1 LAAFSFLYAWFYQ
14 VSASPEAPEE
24 ADQSVLIFT
33 DRPNVPMQALVSFE
47 DWTTG
52 SGEFNTVYLSLM
64 VDSSYEGNSVGFS
77 VAFGGENFRRPS
89 QELGPKIGDCSL
101 EVEFYGDSVAPSCS
115 DAKNLQGAIT
125 SFALKQSQVLSGTMT
140 RADGS
145 GVMHTTLT
153 VSSRS
158 GWTSAGASRTAF
170 ALPLVGTGYREPG
183 WSPTEESFGDQR
195 LFDPDM
201 SKLTVS
207 YRNLQ
212 SDEKV
217 EIASP
222 APSRDDQL
230 SWSQEGSNSFAAR
243 GSTIVLGMQ
252 ERQTNV
258 TFIVGVFA
266 GLVPLIVSWVY
277 KQLGQRADPKPKKK

>member
-1 LAAFSFLYAWFYQ
+1 
-14 VSASPEAPEE
+14 
-24 ADQSVLIFT
+24 
-33 DRPNVPMQALVSFE
+33 
-47 DWTTG
+47 
-52 SGEFNTVYLSLM
+52 
-64 VDSSYEGNSVGFS
+64 
-77 VAFGGENFRRPS
+77 
-89 QELGPKIGDCSL
+89 
-101 EVEFYGDSVAPSCS
+101 
-115 DAKNLQGAIT
+115 
-125 SFALKQSQVLSGTMT
+125 
-140 RADGS
+140 
-145 GVMHTTLT
+145 
-153 VSSRS
+153 
-158 GWTSAGASRTAF
+158 
-170 ALPLVGTGYREPG
+170 
-183 WSPTEESFGDQR
+183 
-195 LFDPDM
+195 M